1 MYSAAHYWGLVTGY
15 IINGSDPWFT
25 DSELEFQN
33 PVKSLRDCMMHDSL
47 SDLYHWLIFIIE
59 FTGRTAVSVPSIV
72 TKYRKQSGLKYFGRR
87 RVLCVQTGLRGP
99 GMGAGLGTLPLPA
112 TAREEQTE
120 FELDKRGL
128 TVHLSNID
136 KYIGNEKEKKRKRN
150 AFMKTQWTFTICL
163 WMWRGHSRNVELS
176 RYYDSSPC
184 RWRAAEGSFC
194 LLRPAPAVCVRK
206 KSNEWRAGSRAGGCL
221 VPDVIG
227 IDSNWSLSNS
237 TQIKI
242 DTSLCLYM

>member
-1 MYSAAHYWGLVTGY
+1 
-15 IINGSDPWFT
+15 
-25 DSELEFQN
+25 
-33 PVKSLRDCMMHDSL
+33 
-47 SDLYHWLIFIIE
+47 
-59 FTGRTAVSVPSIV
+59 
-72 TKYRKQSGLKYFGRR
+72 
-87 RVLCVQTGLRGP
+87 
-99 GMGAGLGTLPLPA
+99 
-112 TAREEQTE
+112 
-120 FELDKRGL
+120 
-128 TVHLSNID
+128 
-136 KYIGNEKEKKRKRN
+136 
-150 AFMKTQWTFTICL
+150 
-163 WMWRGHSRNVELS
+163 MWRGHSRNVELS

-242 DTSLCLYM
+242 DTSLYLKTRQIGWSLHLGLSTCKDMLIIKVKSVWCPLPSLYVSAASLGSGGCDVLWSGLRTVDISGNRAITLNNSQISPTPSSTWGQE

>member
-1 MYSAAHYWGLVTGY
+1 
-15 IINGSDPWFT
+15 
-25 DSELEFQN
+25 
-33 PVKSLRDCMMHDSL
+33 
-47 SDLYHWLIFIIE
+47 
-59 FTGRTAVSVPSIV
+59 
-72 TKYRKQSGLKYFGRR
+72 
-87 RVLCVQTGLRGP
+87 
-99 GMGAGLGTLPLPA
+99 
-112 TAREEQTE
+112 
-120 FELDKRGL
+120 
-128 TVHLSNID
+128 
-136 KYIGNEKEKKRKRN
+136 
-150 AFMKTQWTFTICL
+150 MKTRWTFTIWL
-163 WMWRGHSRNVELS
+163 WMWRGRSRNVELS

-242 DTSLCLYM
+242 DTSLPLYLKTRQIGWKLILFICKDMLIIKLKSAWCPLPSLYVSAASGLWGLWRVVVRTEDCGHLWEPGNNSQ

>member
-1 MYSAAHYWGLVTGY
+1 
-15 IINGSDPWFT
+15 
-25 DSELEFQN
+25 
-33 PVKSLRDCMMHDSL
+33 
-47 SDLYHWLIFIIE
+47 
-59 FTGRTAVSVPSIV
+59 
-72 TKYRKQSGLKYFGRR
+72 
-87 RVLCVQTGLRGP
+87 
-99 GMGAGLGTLPLPA
+99 
-112 TAREEQTE
+112 
-120 FELDKRGL
+120 
-128 TVHLSNID
+128 
-136 KYIGNEKEKKRKRN
+136 
-150 AFMKTQWTFTICL
+150 MKTQWTFTICL

-242 DTSLCLYM
+242 DTSLYLKTRQIGWSLHLGLSTCKDMLIIKVKSVWCPLPSLYVSAASGLWGLWCVVVRTEDCGHLWEPGNNSQ